1 MDIRPFF
8 FYNGPMFPFTLDIQ
22 SGFAIIL
29 NKEGGRLQLS
39 VRRKIGTPPGSQVV
53 LTADESQRLANAL
66 SSSLAGSA
74 SSRAGQNH
82 NYNQDYKQD
91 YRQEPNLGLPQAAKP
106 NSPAE
111 DLSDMEAF
119 LASEFPDLKRKKRS
133 KAQKADLTI
142 LKTAALGLGCLLVLG
157 VIFAMS
163 DRTPTKGAS
172 PKRQTQLVDPKAK
185 VEDFARLYV
194 SSMLDFRR
202 DSYKASQ
209 IKAMSMM
216 GEEQLAKY
224 LKETAF
230 PLSEERIKSLPAEQD
245 VRIETIEFGDQDK
258 DSYLVKVKGGLV
270 EMSSGTSK
278 SHPLALDLK
287 ISKDPLMVIEQTD
300 RVNQTK

>member
-1 MDIRPFF
+1 
-8 FYNGPMFPFTLDIQ
+8 MFPFTLDTQ

-29 NKEGGRLQLS
+29 KKEGGRLQLS

-66 SSSLAGSA
+66 SSSLPESLSQSLVGSFPDSIRA
-74 SSRAGQNH
+74 HNSALQPAESPSS
-82 NYNQDYKQD
+82 
-91 YRQEPNLGLPQAAKP
+91 
-106 NSPAE
+106 SE

-133 KAQKADLTI
+133 KAQKADFTI
-142 LKTAALGLGCLLVLG
+142 VKTAALGLGCLLVLG
-157 VIFAMS
+157 AIFAMS
-163 DRTPTKGAS
+163 DKSPTKVSS
-172 PKRQTQLVDPKAK
+172 PKSQALPVDPKAK

-202 DSYKASQ
+202 DTYRASQ

-224 LKETAF
+224 IKETAF
-230 PLSEERIKSLPAEQD
+230 PLSEERIKRLPAEQD
-245 VRIETIEFGDQDK
+245 VRIETVELGEQDK
-258 DSYLVKVKGGLV
+258 DFYLVKVKGGLV

-287 ISKDPLMVIEQTD
+287 ISKEPLIVIEQID
-300 RVNQTK
+300 RENQAK

>member
-1 MDIRPFF
+1 
-8 FYNGPMFPFTLDIQ
+8 MFPFTLDIQ

-91 YRQEPNLGLPQAAKP
+91 YSQEPNLGLPQAAKP
-106 NSPAE
+106 HSPAE

-163 DRTPTKGAS
+163 DRTPTKGAI
-172 PKRQTQLVDPKAK
+172 PKSQTQLVDPKAK

>member
-1 MDIRPFF
+1 
-8 FYNGPMFPFTLDIQ
+8 MFPFTLDIQ

-74 SSRAGQNH
+74 SSRVSQNH

-91 YRQEPNLGLPQAAKP
+91 YSQEPNFGLPQAAEP
-106 NSPAE
+106 NSQAE

-119 LASEFPDLKRKKRS
+119 LATEFPDLKRKKRS

-163 DRTPTKGAS
+163 DRTTTKGAT
-172 PKRQTQLVDPKAK
+172 PKSQTQLVDPKAK

-216 GEEQLAKY
+216 GEEQLSKY

-245 VRIETIEFGDQDK
+245 VRIETIEFGNQDK
-258 DSYLVKVKGGLV
+258 DFYLVKVNGGLV